1 VVAMPLRACE
11 LLVNAED
18 MIDKIVMAERGD
30 CMFIDKVLLSLFIS
44 FIHSFTS
51 GNRIHSTQ

>member
-1 VVAMPLRACE
+1 MPLRACE